1 MGLAVQVAEGPTVGG
16 GWRLETRII
25 VMDLE
30 IVLTLVISLLTT
42 SLVGAEHHSNCLLL

>member
-16 GWRLETRII
+16 GWRLESRII

-30 IVLTLVISLLTT
+30 IVLS
-42 SLVGAEHHSNCLLL
+42 